1 MQGPQGVWKS
11 RGLLLLRGG
20 SAALAAKLKPVSLA
34 GNRRDSD
41 GDVSFRALSSAFQ
54 LHAPSERVGRN
65 KPDLEVA
72 LREGAIAFTGQRR
85 RGFQEGMSGIRRLT
99 GEATNS
105 QYSAWPLA
113 TFRKS
118 PCRLRVSAQ
127 WQAKYLCFGIF
138 GRFAGAPGA
147 AGAAGAADTEQCAVR
162 LAFGSQGCA
171 GAGRMAGD
179 GLRSKHR
186 PPCREPKT
194 RPDDPI
200 PHEFEFHSTRGGD
213 HNWGDHPKAQGA
225 EPSFEQVPFKPP
237 GQAGRKGR
245 LCEP

>member
-1 MQGPQGVWKS
+1 MACAKS

-138 GRFAGAPGA
+138 GR
-147 AGAAGAADTEQCAVR
+147 AAGAADTEQCAVR

-225 EPSFEQVPFKPP
+225 EPSGFRASSLQTSRASREKRPT
-237 GQAGRKGR
+237 
-245 LCEP
+245 L